1 MKIINTAL
9 LMSLLIASCNAPSI
23 ENQSKSVK
31 PILGTWKLLTG
42 VLIEKGDTTTTD
54 YTKDV
59 SFIKIINDTHFA
71 FIQHDLTKGK
81 GAKPVFSAGG
91 GSYTFSDNT
100 YTERLEY
107 CNDRAWEGNDF
118 KFTVSIKGDT
128 FIQKGVE
135 IIESEG
141 INRLNIETYIKVNK

>member
-1 MKIINTAL
+1 
-9 LMSLLIASCNAPSI
+9 MSLLIASCNAPSI
-23 ENQSKSVK
+23 ENQSKTVK
-31 PILGTWKLLTG
+31 PVIGTWKLLTG

-54 YTKDV
+54 YTKEV

-91 GSYTFSDNT
+91 GSYTFSNNT

-118 KFTVSIKGDT
+118 KFTVTIKGDT

-141 INRLNIETYIKVNK
+141 VNRLNIETYIKVNK